1 MRNFRINTQD
11 EPIAAMQSRL
21 WDIGSSVEFVTIGNK
36 LKAIIHIPVL
46 AL

>member
-1 MRNFRINTQD
+1 MLGFKIYDYN
-11 EPIAAMQSRL
+11 EPEPVTTSRL
-21 WDIGSSVEFVTIGNK
+21 WDIGSTVEFVTIGNK